1 VGPGKGPAVFSHRMP
16 APHDVNRLARALAAR
31 TRPHLDLTVTN
42 PTTVGLKAGVT
53 DHFSGPGDAA
63 LLAALADPR
72 GLVYAPDPRGL
83 ASARLAVSSYYA
95 GVHGILAPPDQ
106 IVLSASSSEAYGWLF
121 KITGDPGDVVLV
133 PAPSY
138 PLLDALAELE
148 CLTLQRYALA
158 SDDGFAFHAAAVEA
172 EVQRVEADGR
182 RVAAVVLVNPNNP
195 TGTSLA
201 GAELSAL
208 FALAREGGFAV
219 ISDEV
224 FVDYRYSERPG
235 DVRIAAESAEA
246 AGALVFSLGGLSK
259 SAGLPQLKLGWIFVN
274 GPSGLLDGARA
285 RLEWVADSY
294 LSVSTP
300 VQLALPRLLEYGRG
314 TADAIR
320 ARVLRNERTLRA
332 AFPAGGPVTVLPV
345 PAGWAACMRVPAVRP
360 EEDLVL
366 DLLESHDVL
375 AQPGY
380 FFEFPFEAF
389 LVVSLLPEPEGFRE
403 GVARLTRGLAIPA

>member
-1 VGPGKGPAVFSHRMP
+1 MP
-16 APHDVNRLARALAAR
+16 APHDVNRLTRALAAR
-31 TRPHLDLTVTN
+31 TRPYLDLTVTN
-42 PTTVGLKAGVT
+42 PTTVGLGA
-53 DHFSGPGDAA
+53 DAA

-95 GVHGILAPPDQ
+95 GVHGVLAPPGQ

-148 CLTLQRYALA
+148 CLRLHRYALA
-158 SDDGFAFHAAAVEA
+158 GDDGFAFHAAAVEA
-172 EVQRVEADGR
+172 EVRRVEAGGR

-201 GAELSAL
+201 GEELSAL
-208 FALAREGGFAV
+208 FALAKEHGFAV

-224 FVDYRYSERPG
+224 FVDYRYSDRPG
-235 DVRIAAESAEA
+235 DVRIAAASADT

-259 SAGLPQLKLGWIFVN
+259 SAGLPQLKLGWILVN
-274 GPSGLLDGARA
+274 GPAGLLDGACE

-314 TADAIR
+314 TADAIW
-320 ARVLRNERTLRA
+320 ARVLHNERTLRA
-332 AFPAGGPVTVLPV
+332 AFPAAGPVTVLPV

-375 AQPGY
+375 VQPGY

-389 LVVSLLPEPEGFRE
+389 LVVSLLPPPDIFGE
-403 GVARLTRGLAIPA
+403 GVARLARALTIRA

>member
-208 FALAREGGFAV
+208 FALAKECGFAV

-224 FVDYRYSERPG
+224 FVDYRYSDRPG

-389 LVVSLLPEPEGFRE
+389 LVVSLLPPLDTFDE
-403 GVARLTRGLAIPA
+403 GVERLARALTIRA

>member
-1 VGPGKGPAVFSHRMP
+1 MP
-16 APHDVNRLARALAAR
+16 APHDVNRLTRALAAR

-42 PTTVGLKAGVT
+42 PTTVGLKAGGR
-53 DHFSGPGDAA
+53 DLFSDGPGDAA
-63 LLAALADPR
+63 LLAPLADPR

-83 ASARLAVSSYYA
+83 ASARLAVSNYYA
-95 GVHGILAPPDQ
+95 AVHGVLAPPGQ

-148 CLTLQRYALA
+148 CLTLHRYALA
-158 SDDGFAFHAAAVEA
+158 RDDGFAFHAAAVEA
-172 EVQRVEADGR
+172 EVQRVEDDGR

-201 GAELSAL
+201 GEELSAL
-208 FALAREGGFAV
+208 FALAKERGFAV

-224 FVDYRYSERPG
+224 FVDYRYSDRPG
-235 DVRIAAESAEA
+235 DVRIAADSADT

-259 SAGLPQLKLGWIFVN
+259 SAGLPQLKLGWILVN
-274 GPSGLLDGARA
+274 GPAGFLDGARE

-314 TADAIR
+314 MADAIR

-375 AQPGY
+375 VQPGY
-380 FFEFPFEAF
+380 FFDFPFEAF
-389 LVVSLLPEPEGFRE
+389 LVVSLLPKPEDFRE
-403 GVARLTRGLAIPA
+403 GVARLTRGLTIRA

>member
-201 GAELSAL
+201 CAELSAL

-274 GPSGLLDGARA
+274 GPSDLLDGARA

-375 AQPGY
+375 VQPGY

-389 LVVSLLPEPEGFRE
+389 LVVSLLPEPEDFRE
-403 GVARLTRGLAIPA
+403 GVARLARGLTIRA

>member
-1 VGPGKGPAVFSHRMP
+1 MFSHRMP
-16 APHDVNRLARALAAR
+16 APHDVNRLTRALAAR

-42 PTTVGLKAGVT
+42 PTTVGLKAGGR
-53 DHFSGPGDAA
+53 DLFSDGPGDAA
-63 LLAALADPR
+63 LLAPLADPR

-83 ASARLAVSSYYA
+83 ASARLAVSNYYA
-95 GVHGILAPPDQ
+95 AVHGVLAPPGQ

-148 CLTLQRYALA
+148 CLTLHRYALA
-158 SDDGFAFHAAAVEA
+158 RDDGFAFHAAAVEA
-172 EVQRVEADGR
+172 EVQRVEDDGR

-201 GAELSAL
+201 GEELSAL
-208 FALAREGGFAV
+208 FALAKERGFAV

-224 FVDYRYSERPG
+224 FVDYRYSDRPG
-235 DVRIAAESAEA
+235 DVRIAADSADT

-259 SAGLPQLKLGWIFVN
+259 SAGLPQLKLGWILVN
-274 GPSGLLDGARA
+274 GPAGFLDGARE

-314 TADAIR
+314 MADAIR

-375 AQPGY
+375 VQPGY
-380 FFEFPFEAF
+380 FFDFPFEAF
-389 LVVSLLPEPEGFRE
+389 LVVSLLPKPEDFRE
-403 GVARLTRGLAIPA
+403 GVARLTRGLTIRA

>member
-42 PTTVGLKAGVT
+42 PTTVGLKTGVT

>member
-1 VGPGKGPAVFSHRMP
+1 VFSHRMP
-16 APHDVNRLARALAAR
+16 GPHDVNRLTRALAAR

-42 PTTVGLKAGVT
+42 PTTVGLKAGGR
-53 DHFSGPGDAA
+53 DLFSDGPDDAA
-63 LLAALADPR
+63 LLAPLADPR

-83 ASARLAVSSYYA
+83 ASARLAVSNYYA
-95 GVHGILAPPDQ
+95 AVHGVLAPPGQ

-148 CLTLQRYALA
+148 CLTLRRYALA

-172 EVQRVEADGR
+172 EVQRVEDDGR

-201 GAELSAL
+201 GEELSAL
-208 FALAREGGFAV
+208 FALAKERGFAV

-224 FVDYRYSERPG
+224 FVDYRYSDRPG
-235 DVRIAAESAEA
+235 DVRVAADSAGT

-259 SAGLPQLKLGWIFVN
+259 SAGLPQLKLGWILVN
-274 GPSGLLDGARA
+274 GPAGFLDGARE

-314 TADAIR
+314 MADAIR

-375 AQPGY
+375 VQPGY
-380 FFEFPFEAF
+380 FFDFPFEAF
-389 LVVSLLPEPEGFRE
+389 LVVSLLPPPEDFRE
-403 GVARLTRGLAIPA
+403 GVARLARGLTIRA

>member
-1 VGPGKGPAVFSHRMP
+1 MFSHRMP
-16 APHDVNRLARALAAR
+16 APHDVNRLTRALAAR

-42 PTTVGLKAGVT
+42 PTTVGLETGGT
-53 DHFSGPGDAA
+53 DHSGGPGDAA
-63 LLAALADPR
+63 FLAPLADPR

-83 ASARLAVSSYYA
+83 ASARLAVSNYYA
-95 GVHGILAPPDQ
+95 AVHGVLAPPGQ

-148 CLTLQRYALA
+148 CLTLHRYALA
-158 SDDGFAFHAAAVEA
+158 SDEGFAFRVAAVDA

-201 GAELSAL
+201 GEELSAL
-208 FALAREGGFAV
+208 FALAKERGFAV

-224 FVDYRYSERPG
+224 FVDYRYSDRPG
-235 DVRIAAESAEA
+235 DVRIAADSADT

-259 SAGLPQLKLGWIFVN
+259 SAGLPQLKLGWILVN
-274 GPSGLLDGARA
+274 GPASLLDGARE

-300 VQLALPRLLEYGRG
+300 VQLALPGLLEYGRG
-314 TADAIR
+314 MADAIW
-320 ARVLRNERTLRA
+320 ARVLRNEQTLRA
-332 AFPAGGPVTVLPV
+332 AFSAGSPVTVLPV
-345 PAGWAACMRVPAVRP
+345 PAGWSACMHVPAVRP

-375 AQPGY
+375 VQPGY
-380 FFEFPFEAF
+380 FFDFPFEAF
-389 LVVSLLPEPEGFRE
+389 LVVSLLPPPGDFRE
-403 GVARLTRGLAIPA
+403 GVARLARGLTIRA

>member
-1 VGPGKGPAVFSHRMP
+1 MP
-16 APHDVNRLARALAAR
+16 APHDVNRLTRALAAR

-42 PTTVGLKAGVT
+42 PTTVGLKAGGR
-53 DHFSGPGDAA
+53 DLFSDGPGDAA
-63 LLAALADPR
+63 LLAPLADAR
-72 GLVYAPDPRGL
+72 ALVYAPDPRGL
-83 ASARLAVSSYYA
+83 LSARMAVSNYYA
-95 GVHGILAPPDQ
+95 AVHGVLAPPGQ

-148 CLTLQRYALA
+148 CLTLHRYALA

-201 GAELSAL
+201 GEELSAL
-208 FALAREGGFAV
+208 FALAKERGFAV

-224 FVDYRYSERPG
+224 FVDYRYSDRPG
-235 DVRIAAESAEA
+235 DVRIAADSADT

-259 SAGLPQLKLGWIFVN
+259 SAGLPQLKLGWILVN
-274 GPSGLLDGARA
+274 GPAGFLDGARE

-314 TADAIR
+314 MADAIR

-375 AQPGY
+375 VQPGY
-380 FFEFPFEAF
+380 FFDFPFEAF
-389 LVVSLLPEPEGFRE
+389 LVVSLLPKPEDFRE
-403 GVARLTRGLAIPA
+403 GVARLTRGLTIRA